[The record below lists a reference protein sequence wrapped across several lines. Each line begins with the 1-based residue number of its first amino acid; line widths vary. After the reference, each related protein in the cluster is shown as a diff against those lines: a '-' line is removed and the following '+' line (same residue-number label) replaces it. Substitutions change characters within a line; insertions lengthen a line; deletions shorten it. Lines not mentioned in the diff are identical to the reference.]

1 MQRSKD
7 KKTVQVP
14 SAEAAYNLTTI
25 HILALTTTE
34 NNISLLLLSTL

>member
-7 KKTVQVP
+7 KKTVQVS